1 MSSEISTTEFKLQV
15 LLIDDDRN
23 IQETVTAALSEA
35 GNIVVYSTPSARE
48 GLELLRTDNFD
59 LILLDLGLPDAEGFS
74 VLKQIKSKEHTREI
88 PVFMLTGRGTVEE
101 KVEAFELGAVD
112 YLTKPFAAAELRARV
127 NSVLTAKQMRDEL
140 KRANDEME
148 IARRAAEA
156 GAAAKS
162 EFLANMS
169 HEIRTP
175 LNGVIAMS
183 SLLLDTKLNAE
194 QREYADTIR
203 NSGNNLLDI
212 INDILDFSKIESGK
226 MELEEQPFDLRQCV
240 EDALDLMSSA
250 AAQKNIELVGH
261 VAPEVP
267 QSIIGDVTRVRQILV
282 NLTANAV
289 KFTSHGEVEIKVN
302 LPEVKRRQPKGPI
315 PGSSRNITIHFAV
328 RDTGIGIPLEKQ
340 KKLFES
346 FSQVDASTTRKFGGT
361 GLGLAISRNLTA
373 LMNGTMWVNSVP
385 GEGSTFHVTIS
396 ASPDE
401 TGLDTPPTDL
411 DGRKLLLIEPNRAQA
426 EAIRDTLTPAGVDVT
441 IVTEPTAVDT
451 ALNTIPF
458 DLALIDLHLPVG
470 DGLALARTIASR
482 PANQVPT
489 LILLAP
495 KGFRLQD
502 AADVPGAVT
511 GSVSK
516 PIRRSQLLD
525 ALTAPFRTS
534 APAWKKAE
542 VKPEPPQP
550 PAEALPLRFLLVEDN
565 LINQKVANRLLD
577 QLGYRA
583 DVANNGQEAV
593 DAVASNAY
601 DVILMDVQM
610 PILDGL
616 EATRRIREL
625 EAGLGAARAR
635 KSLIIALT
643 ANAVLGDREKCLD
656 AGMDDYLSKPVRPD
670 SLRSM
675 IEKWGPQ
682 LAPTEPETAEA
693 PTGTENDEQMTES
706 NNTAGGP
713 PPVDI
718 DALRDLGGGTDEGLM
733 ELVDLYLQQTSD
745 QIGQI
750 QQALDSANTEEV
762 RRIAHSCAGA
772 NATCGMNGLV
782 APMRELERMGNDG
795 DVSHGKAQLEMVRSE
810 FEKVKAYLEQLR
822 G

>member
-1 MSSEISTTEFKLQV
+1 
-15 LLIDDDRN
+15 
-23 IQETVTAALSEA
+23 
-35 GNIVVYSTPSARE
+35 
-48 GLELLRTDNFD
+48 
-59 LILLDLGLPDAEGFS
+59 
-74 VLKQIKSKEHTREI
+74 
-88 PVFMLTGRGTVEE
+88 
-101 KVEAFELGAVD
+101 
-112 YLTKPFAAAELRARV
+112 
-127 NSVLTAKQMRDEL
+127 
-140 KRANDEME
+140 
-148 IARRAAEA
+148 
-156 GAAAKS
+156 
-162 EFLANMS
+162 
-169 HEIRTP
+169 
-175 LNGVIAMS
+175 
-183 SLLLDTKLNAE
+183 
-194 QREYADTIR
+194 
-203 NSGNNLLDI
+203 
-212 INDILDFSKIESGK
+212 
-226 MELEEQPFDLRQCV
+226 
-240 EDALDLMSSA
+240 
-250 AAQKNIELVGH
+250 
-261 VAPEVP
+261 
-267 QSIIGDVTRVRQILV
+267 
-282 NLTANAV
+282 
-289 KFTSHGEVEIKVN
+289 
-302 LPEVKRRQPKGPI
+302 
-315 PGSSRNITIHFAV
+315 
-328 RDTGIGIPLEKQ
+328 
-340 KKLFES
+340 
-346 FSQVDASTTRKFGGT
+346 
-361 GLGLAISRNLTA
+361 
-373 LMNGTMWVNSVP
+373 MNGTMWVNSVP

-401 TGLDTPPTDL
+401 TGSDTPPTDL

-458 DLALIDLHLPVG
+458 DLALIDLHLPAG

-550 PAEALPLRFLLVEDN
+550 PAETLPLRFLLVEDN

-616 EATRRIREL
+616 EATRKIREL

-643 ANAVLGDREKCLD
+643 ANAVLGDREKCLN

-706 NNTAGGP
+706 NNNAGGP

-795 DVSHGKAQLEMVRSE
+795 DVSHGKAQLDMVRSE

>member
-1 MSSEISTTEFKLQV
+1 MPTEDFKLQV
-15 LLIDDDRN
+15 LLVDDDRN
-23 IQETVTAALSEA
+23 IQETVAAALGEA
-35 GNIVVYSTPSARE
+35 GNIAVCSTPSARE
-48 GLELLRTDNFD
+48 GLELLQTSTFD
-59 LILLDLGLPDAEGFS
+59 LILLDLGLPDSDGFS
-74 VLKQIKSKEHTREI
+74 VLKQIKTRDHTRDI
-88 PVFMLTGRGTVEE
+88 PVFLLTGRGTVDE

-112 YLTKPFAAAELRARV
+112 YLTKPFAPAELRVRV

-140 KRANDEME
+140 TRANSELD

-162 EFLANMS
+162 EFLATMS

-183 SLLLDTKLNAE
+183 SLLLDTTLSTE
-194 QREYADTIR
+194 QREYSETIR

-240 EDALDLMSSA
+240 EDALDLLSAA
-250 AAQKNIELVGH
+250 AAQKGIELVCNI
-261 VAPEVP
+261 APEVP
-267 QSIIGDVTRVRQILV
+267 QSIVGDVTRVRQILV
-282 NLTANAV
+282 NLVSNAV
-289 KFTSHGEVEIKVN
+289 KFTSQGEVEIKVN

-315 PGSSRNITIHFAV
+315 PGSSRNITIHFAI

-340 KKLFES
+340 KRLFES
-346 FSQVDASTTRKFGGT
+346 FSQVDASTTRKFGGS
-361 GLGLAISRNLTA
+361 GLGLAISRELTG
-373 LMNGTMWVNSVP
+373 LMDGTMWVNSIP
-385 GEGSTFHVTIS
+385 DEGSTFHVTIA
-396 ASPDE
+396 ASPDVTE
-401 TGLDTPPTDL
+401 MDTPPTDL
-411 DGRKLLLIEPNRAQA
+411 DGRKLLLVEPNRAQA
-426 EAIRDTLTPAGVDVT
+426 EAIRNTLIPAGVDVT
-441 IVTEPTAVDT
+441 IVTEPTAVTAALDT
-451 ALNTIPF
+451 VPF
-458 DLALIDLHLPVG
+458 DLALIDLKLPVG
-470 DGLALARTIASR
+470 DGLELARTIATR

-489 LILLAP
+489 LVLLAP
-495 KGFRLQD
+495 KGFRMQD
-502 AADVPGAVT
+502 AESVPGAVS

-516 PIRRSQLLD
+516 PIRRSQLFD
-525 ALTAPFRTS
+525 ALTAPFRTA
-534 APAWKKAE
+534 APAWKKEEVTPAAE
-542 VKPEPPQP
+542 PS
-550 PAEALPLRFLLVEDN
+550 PAEKLPLRFLLVEDN

-593 DAVASNAY
+593 DAVTGHAY

-616 EATRRIREL
+616 EATRKIREL
-625 EAGLGAARAR
+625 EAGLGPARAR

-643 ANAVLGDREKCLD
+643 ANAVLGDREKCLN

-670 SLRSM
+670 SLRAM

-682 LAPTEPETAEA
+682 LTPTELETAEA
-693 PTGTENDEQMTES
+693 QTGTEIEEEMTES
-706 NNTAGGP
+706 NDNAGGP

-718 DALRDLGGGTDEGLM
+718 DSLRDLGGGTDEGLM
-733 ELVDLYLQQTSD
+733 ELVDLYLQQTSE
-745 QIGQI
+745 QIGEI
-750 QQALDSANTEEV
+750 QTALDSGDAESV

-795 DVSHGKAQLEMVRSE
+795 DITHGKEHLALVRTE
-810 FEKVKAYLEQLR
+810 FEKVSVFLEKLR
-822 G
+822 S